1 MMPRW
6 VLPEYVED
14 ALPFE
19 ARRIERLRR
28 IVLDLFDTHGYELV
42 IPPLIEYLDSLL
54 TGTGGDLDLRTF
66 KLVDQLNG
74 RTLGLR
80 ADITPQAARIDAH
93 LIDRK
98 GVTRL
103 CYAGHVL
110 HTLPATANQPRET
123 MQVGAELFGHR
134 GVEGDIE
141 VQRLMLAA
149 LRVAGVSKA
158 QIDIGHVGV
167 FRCLAKAGGI
177 AGEREAELFEALQR
191 KDLPEIRSL
200 LADVARPCRD
210 ALLVLP
216 QLYGDESVLRDARH
230 HLPRLPE
237 VTSALAALRRLALAA
252 RDLADTIRFDL
263 GELRGYRYHSGVVF
277 AAYAPGWAG
286 AVARGGR
293 YDEVGKAFGRA
304 RPATGFS
311 MDLRQLAAAGP
322 DAMRRRIL
330 APASAD
336 PALAVAVRRL
346 RARGEVVVAQ
356 LPGHRATRAETG
368 CDSILER
375 SQGRWRVR
383 ALA

>member
-6 VLPEYVED
+6 VLPEHVED
-14 ALPFE
+14 ALPDE
-19 ARRIERLRR
+19 ARRIEGLRR
-28 IVLDLFDTHGYELV
+28 RILDLFEAHGYELV
-42 IPPLIEYLDSLL
+42 IPPLIEYVDSLL

-103 CYAGHVL
+103 CYAGHVV
-110 HTLPATANQPRET
+110 HTLPAAPNQPREA
-123 MQVGAELFGHR
+123 MQIGAELFGHR

-141 VQRLMLAA
+141 VQRLMLTA
-149 LRVAGVSKA
+149 LREAGVSGA
-158 QIDIGHVGV
+158 QVDIGHVGV
-167 FRCLAKAGGI
+167 FRALADAAGIRGPL
-177 AGEREAELFEALQR
+177 EAELFDALQG
-191 KDLPEIRSL
+191 KDLPQLRSL
-200 LADVARPCRD
+200 LANVAQPCRE

-216 QLYGDESVLRDARH
+216 QLYGDESVLRDARR
-230 HLPRLPE
+230 RLPCLPE
-237 VTSALAALRRLALAA
+237 ISAALAALGRLARAA
-252 RDLADTIRFDL
+252 PDLTGSIRFDL

-277 AAYAPGWAG
+277 AAYAPGWTG

-311 MDLRQLAAAGP
+311 MDLRQLAVTSQQSV
-322 DAMRRRIL
+322 RRRIL
-330 APASAD
+330 APTGAG
-336 PALAVAVRRL
+336 PGLANAVRRL
-346 RARGEVVVAQ
+346 RARGDAVVMQ
-356 LPGHRATRAETG
+356 LPGHSTHPAESG
-368 CDSILER
+368 CDWVLEH
-375 SQGRWRVR
+375 SGGRWRVR
-383 ALA
+383 VVR